1 MIKTD
6 VPEQGLVACDVCL
19 KEIPRSAA
27 RSVEA
32 ADYTY
37 YFCGQ
42 QCYEKWLAGVG
53 MREVELTAAEPA
65 LDFAAARALADSAA
79 KQQAE
84 DAMLLA
90 WFDRKQGRE
99 SPQVPEC
106 QHKPGWLAY
115 AESHGGDIKVSINRG
130 EYVFIYA
137 SGQP

>member
-1 MIKTD
+1 MIRTD
-6 VPEQGLVACDVCL
+6 TPEEGQVACEICL
-19 KEIPRSAA
+19 KEIPRSVA
-27 RSVEA
+27 RSVEG

-42 QCYEKWLAGVG
+42 RCYEKWLAGAG
-53 MREVELTAAEPA
+53 MREIELAGGTE
-65 LDFAAARALADSAA
+65 LDFAAARALADAAA
-79 KQQAE
+79 KQHAA

-99 SPQVPEC
+99 SPAVPEC

-137 SGQP
+137 SGPQ

>member
-1 MIKTD
+1 MAKIDT
-6 VPEQGLVACDVCL
+6 PEEGPVACDVCL
-19 KEIPRSAA
+19 KEIPRSVAA
-27 RSVEA
+27 SAEG

-42 QCYEKWLAGVG
+42 RCYEKWLAGAG
-53 MREVELTAAEPA
+53 MREVELAAGGVEV
-65 LDFAAARALADSAA
+65 DFAAARALADSAV
-79 KQQAE
+79 KQHAE

-99 SPQVPEC
+99 SPEVPEC

-115 AESHGGDIKVSINRG
+115 AESHGGDIKVSINHG

-137 SGQP
+137 SGRQ